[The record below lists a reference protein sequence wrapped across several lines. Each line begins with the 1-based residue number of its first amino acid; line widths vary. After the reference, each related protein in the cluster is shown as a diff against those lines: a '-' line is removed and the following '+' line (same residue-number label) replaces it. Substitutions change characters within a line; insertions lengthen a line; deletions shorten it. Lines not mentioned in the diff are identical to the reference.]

1 MGCGQLTNFME
12 QAENSGITELLSI
25 PIVVVLSCSLYK
37 ENKSLPKR
45 TELIEKIIFET
56 IDKSLKK
63 SGIEFPSEQ
72 IEACLAMLGKLSWES
87 LLKQTQQLLIKK
99 VNIPFSKAQKGS
111 LKQNDY
117 SCPILIFQKL
127 SHLLFFLS
135 HLLWTIQDH
144 IHVKTLCFKGIV
156 SVEDKS

>member
-1 MGCGQLTNFME
+1 MLTREPDLVRTEFSKEKTQGYIEQHLGCGQLTDFME
-12 QAENSGITELLSI
+12 QVENSGITELLSI

-45 TELIEKIIFET
+45 TELIEKIIFKT

-99 VNIPFSKAQKGS
+99 VKIPFSKAQKGS
-111 LKQNDY
+111 LRMYCIDTPGVPE
-117 SCPILIFQKL
+117 SSDAATF
-127 SHLLFFLS
+127 HFLYN
-135 HLLWTIQDH
+135 
-144 IHVKTLCFKGIV
+144 
-156 SVEDKS
+156 